1 MEEESVR
8 ASKATS
14 DEINSTNCSA
24 NIPHLATALR
34 SPDKNILIPAL
45 KHILD
50 IVVNEPESIEAVYE
64 NDIVSILNKLLSIN
78 QEGEIYILS
87 NAIMNVIGLRS
98 GVIDAVVR
106 ARAATEPL
114 IQIIH

>member
-1 MEEESVR
+1 MDEESVR

-24 NIPHLATALR
+24 NIPQLAIALR

-50 IVVNEPESIEAVYE
+50 IVVN
-64 NDIVSILNKLLSIN
+64 
-78 QEGEIYILS
+78 
-87 NAIMNVIGLRS
+87 
-98 GVIDAVVR
+98 
-106 ARAATEPL
+106 
-114 IQIIH
+114 